1 MPIKRQQL
9 VNDEIYHIVTRAA
22 GDSLL
27 FKNIDDYYRGIF
39 SIYEFNNQNPIEIR
53 VRREQRKKEK
63 ANGERF
69 SVDLRECLVEIL
81 AFCFMPNHVHLILK
95 QIKECGISN
104 FMRKF
109 GAGYAGYFNKKHN
122 RKGPLLSK
130 FRAVHIKTNEQLKNC
145 FVYVHANPLSLI
157 EPGWKE
163 NGIKLSQKAI
173 GFLEEEYKWS
183 SYWDYIGKKNFP
195 SITERKFILEIME
208 REEGCCKAI
217 RNWIEYKKGIIT
229 SLGNIIIE

>member
-1 MPIKRQQL
+1 MPIKRPQL
-9 VNDEIYHIVTRAA
+9 INDEIYHIVVRAT

-27 FKNIDDYYRGIF
+27 FKNINDYYRGIF
-39 SIYEFNNQNPIEIR
+39 SIYEFNNQKPIEIR
-53 VRREQRKKEK
+53 TRREQRKKEK
-63 ANGERF
+63 ASGERF
-69 SVDLRECLVEIL
+69 SVDLRKCFVEIL

-95 QIKECGISN
+95 QVKEGGISN

-109 GAGYAGYFNKKHN
+109 GAGYAGYFNKKYN

-130 FRAVHIKTNEQLKNC
+130 FRAVHIKTTEQLQNC
-145 FVYVHANPLSLI
+145 FVYIHANPLSLI

-173 GFLEEEYKWS
+173 KFLEEEYKWS

-195 SITERKFILEIME
+195 SITEKKFILETMKG
-208 REEGCCKAI
+208 EEGCCKAI
-217 RNWIEYKKGIIT
+217 KNWIEYKKGIIT
-229 SLGNIIIE
+229 LGDIIIE

>member
-1 MPIKRQQL
+1 MPIKRPQL
-9 VNDEIYHIVTRAA
+9 INDEIYHVVVRAT

-69 SVDLRECLVEIL
+69 SVDLRKCFVEIFV
-81 AFCFMPNHVHLILK
+81 FCFMPNHVHLILK
-95 QIKECGISN
+95 QIENSGISS

-109 GAGYAGYFNKKHN
+109 GAGYAGYFNKKYK

-130 FRAVHIKTNEQLKNC
+130 FRAVHIKTDEQLQNC
-145 FVYVHANPLSLI
+145 FAYVHVNPLSLI

-163 NGIKLSQKAI
+163 KGIKLSKKAI
-173 GFLEEEYKWS
+173 KFLEEDYKWS

-195 SITERKFILEIME
+195 SITERKFILETMGGE
-208 REEGCCKAI
+208 KGCRNVVK
-217 RNWIEYKKGIIT
+217 NWIEYKKEIKT
-229 SLGNIIIE
+229 LENIIIE